1 MGGCC
6 ILALWSNHRNTQAC
20 RVTLALP
27 RRKSNIPVTSSTGF
41 LHFLP
46 AAYVKELSTR
56 PKLGFQTSNCKGT
69 ALGNNQFQLTA
80 KSETKRGQTGLLRTD
95 RAGPGTALPG
105 EGADNKAKLRT
116 TWSSCVF
123 LGVLLSHAQYC
134 DILKYL
140 ASGVHHKYLETL
152 NDNSGELVHVANT
165 LDVVVH

>member
-1 MGGCC
+1 MWAHSE
-6 ILALWSNHRNTQAC
+6 IQNQA
-20 RVTLALP
+20 
-27 RRKSNIPVTSSTGF
+27 G
-41 LHFLP
+41 
-46 AAYVKELSTR
+46 
-56 PKLGFQTSNCKGT
+56 
-69 ALGNNQFQLTA
+69 
-80 KSETKRGQTGLLRTD
+80 TD
-95 RAGPGTALPG
+95 RTAGNRPGMALLG

-123 LGVLLSHAQYC
+123 QGVLLSHAQYC